1 MEKICFPFISI
12 REDEHGSRVS
22 FMGRIWQRTT
32 RDGRTGG
39 YICFIP
45 YGEH

>member
-1 MEKICFPFISI
+1 MEKICFPFISV

-22 FMGRIWQRTT
+22 FMGRIWQRTV

-45 YGEH
+45 YGER